1 MFKFA
6 LFSIQFIQ
14 NSYFLEYLC
23 IVSFCWPAPYTRADK
38 PLADLVQKAQKQAY
52 TLKLHDFLK
61 LLSSL
66 IDLQICNCYVCTYIH
81 TLLYIYIYMFIF
93 FQVLIYNTQYFVFI
107 NK

>member
-38 PLADLVQKAQKQAY
+38 PLADLVQKGQKQAY

-66 IDLQICNCYVCTYIH
+66 SDLQICNCYVCTYIH
-81 TLLYIYIYMFIF
+81 TLLYIYIYVYIYSSAYLQHTIF
-93 FQVLIYNTQYFVFI
+93 CVH
-107 NK
+107 